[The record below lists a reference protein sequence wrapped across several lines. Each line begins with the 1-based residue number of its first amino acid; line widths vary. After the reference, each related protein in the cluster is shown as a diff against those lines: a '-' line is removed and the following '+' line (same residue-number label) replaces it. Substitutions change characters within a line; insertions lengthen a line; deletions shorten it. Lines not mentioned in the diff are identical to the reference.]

1 MPQIEINVL
10 EGVFDEAEKARILR
24 AVIKAFGEAAGGKM
38 FENTSARINEVK
50 SGSWAYADQ
59 VFTTQ
64 TGLSIKNDTT

>member
-10 EGVFDEAEKARILR
+10 EGVFDDAEKARIIR

-50 SGSWAYADQ
+50 SGSWGFADQ
-59 VFTTQ
+59 VFTTD
-64 TGLSIKNDTT
+64 TGLKIKNDTD